1 MSDAISEND
10 VVLLLGPENDR
21 RTVLAAKETVKVKGA
36 GFFNTGKLI
45 GLEWGAK
52 INIANRE
59 FIALPPN
66 LMDKI
71 ACIERGAQIILP
83 KDAAHIIFELGIKSG
98 DAVIEAGIGSAAL
111 TIALAH
117 FVAPAGRVVTYE
129 IRQDFVEFGKKNLA
143 AAGLAQLCTIKLGDV
158 TKGVEERNADSFVL
172 DMPTPWE
179 AVAHAHSAL
188 KVGGTLACYSPTIP
202 QVEKT
207 VEAMQ
212 NCGFGMIKTF
222 ETLQRELVV
231 KDTGTRPSHEM
242 LGHTGY
248 TTVARKIRKD

>member
-1 MSDAISEND
+1 MPIIAEND
-10 VVLLLGPENDR
+10 VVLLLGSEGDK
-21 RTVLAAKETVKVKGA
+21 RTVRARNETIKVKGA

-52 INIANRE
+52 VNIANRD
-59 FIALPPN
+59 FTALHPN

-71 ACIERGAQIILP
+71 ESIERGAQIIHP
-83 KDAAHIIFELGIKSG
+83 KDAAQIIFELGIKSG
-98 DAVIEAGIGSAAL
+98 DTVIEAGIGSGAL
-111 TIALAH
+111 TIAMAH
-117 FVAPAGRVVTYE
+117 FVAPSGKIFTYE
-129 IRQDFVEFGKKNLA
+129 IRPDFAEFGKKNIE
-143 AAGLAQLCTIKLGDV
+143 AAGLSGVCTVKIGNV
-158 TKGVEERNADSFVL
+158 TKGVEERNADAFVL

-179 AVAHAHSAL
+179 AVPVAHDAL
-188 KVGGTLACYSPTIP
+188 KVGGALVCYSPTIL

-207 VEAMQ
+207 VAAMEQ
-212 NCGFGMIKTF
+212 NGFGMIKTF

-248 TTVARKIRKD
+248 VTVGRKIRKD